1 MEGKKNKISM
11 GKQQGSRGY
20 LSQTGSIQKE
30 VKASLKGRQWEGTQ
44 PMEGSLH
51 HADTFQK
58 LW

>member
-1 MEGKKNKISM
+1 M

-30 VKASLKGRQWEGTQ
+30 VKTYLKGRQWEGTQ
-44 PMEGSLH
+44 PMEGSPH
-51 HADTFQK
+51 HADMFQK